1 MTRGDAKI
9 DYRHHTLVCE
19 GIQAFA
25 QIESSQ
31 AKYDLTVTCGRRGS
45 LPRFNPSEPI
55 PKEIPWHFQGP
66 KPDRDMR
73 LRIDSDLAFVARF
86 ERRGHVNQGQVMPDS
101 AQFENLLHSSRLV
114 FSDVF
119 PEEVA
124 EVTTIY
130 PAQFS
135 RLCELV
141 GPRQFQ

>member
-1 MTRGDAKI
+1 
-9 DYRHHTLVCE
+9 
-19 GIQAFA
+19 
-25 QIESSQ
+25 
-31 AKYDLTVTCGRRGS
+31 
-45 LPRFNPSEPI
+45 
-55 PKEIPWHFQGP
+55 
-66 KPDRDMR
+66 
-73 LRIDSDLAFVARF
+73 
-86 ERRGHVNQGQVMPDS
+86 MPDS